1 MPPWAITFKQAERAK
16 TERTGQVG
24 LFEERE

>member
-16 TERTGQVG
+16 AEQTGKAG
-24 LFEERE
+24 LSGERE